1 MSGDESLDVCLV
13 CQEIITSD
21 AAAIT
26 CTECAFSYHAGNCS
40 GVAEATVRSKP
51 DIGTTWLCA
60 TCKGAKLR
68 SSQKSAKTKQEKE
81 VDISDKLAVMNR
93 RIAALLPLVSK
104 MDELMTVKETVR
116 NIEIAVENLSAN
128 YDTLLLTVDSQTKE
142 IADLKARVEKVECS
156 TPTQELKELKR
167 ELNDLDQYS
176 RNRNLEIHGLELTEG
191 ENLLSKLNSIGRKL
205 NIAEVTAR
213 EIEAIHRLPSKPDK
227 VPVVLVRFESRYT
240 KEKWAEQRPLLKI
253 KEPGVRFFDNLTPY
267 NKQLLWMAKTRA
279 LERSYQFTWQRNG
292 KVLVK
297 KKQGDRIIRIKSE
310 DDLEQIV

>member
-1 MSGDESLDVCLV
+1 MSDDESTDIFLV
-13 CQEIITSD
+13 CHESITSG

-40 GVAEATVRSKP
+40 GVAVVTVRSKP

-68 SSQKSAKTKQEKE
+68 SGQKSRNSNQEKA
-81 VDISDKLAVMNR
+81 VDISDKLAVMNV
-93 RIAALLPLVSK
+93 RIAALLPLVSQ
-104 MDELMTVKETVR
+104 MNELMTIKETVR
-116 NIEIAVENLSAN
+116 NIETAVENLSAN
-128 YDTLLLTVDSQTKE
+128 YDTLLLTVDSQTKDT
-142 IADLKARVEKVECS
+142 ADLKARVENVECS
-156 TPTQELKELKR
+156 APTQELIELKKELDNL
-167 ELNDLDQYS
+167 EQYS
-176 RNRNLEIHGLELTEG
+176 HNRNLEIHGLEHTEG

-227 VPVVLVRFESRYT
+227 VPIVLVRLESGYT

-253 KEPGVRFFDNLTPY
+253 KEPDLRFFDNLTPY
-267 NKQLLWMAKTRA
+267 NKNLLWMAETRA
-279 LERSYQFTWQRNG
+279 HERSYQFAWQKNG

-297 KKQGDRIIRIKSE
+297 RSRATVPSTSNQKMT
-310 DDLEQIV
+310 